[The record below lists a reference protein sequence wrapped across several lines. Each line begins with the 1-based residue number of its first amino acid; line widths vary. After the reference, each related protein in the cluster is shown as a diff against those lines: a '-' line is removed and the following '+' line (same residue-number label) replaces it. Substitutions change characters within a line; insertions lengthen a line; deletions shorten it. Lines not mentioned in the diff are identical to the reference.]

1 MPTTRLEALLGRH
14 GAVVALWLVA
24 GFLWFSDDTK
34 TRATINEVLS
44 HQDEPVRLDEYRDRA
59 A

>member
-1 MPTTRLEALLGRH
+1 MIALII
-14 GAVVALWLVA
+14 AVVALWLVA

-44 HQDEPVRLDEYRDRA
+44 HQDEPVRLDECRDRA